1 MLKSYILGISKNP
14 MCFMMY
20 KILFSLVI
28 GLTITGFVG
37 NYAQGVKA
45 DIENSVV
52 RLHVLA
58 NSDSI
63 DDQQLKLK
71 VRDRVIEYLQ
81 DKLANAT
88 STIDTKVI
96 ISREIENIRNV
107 AIAEI
112 ANNGYNYNVEA
123 LLGNFD
129 FPTKKYGDSQFPAGK
144 YDALRILIGNA
155 EGKNWWCVLYP
166 QLCFID
172 NTNGKLPDESKQ
184 KLKNVLT
191 EDEYNIVTSPD
202 GNIPV
207 KIKFRILEIFCK

>member
-1 MLKSYILGISKNP
+1 MLKNYILGLSANP
-14 MCFMMY
+14 VRFIAY
-20 KILFSLVI
+20 KIILSLVL
-28 GLTITGFVG
+28 GLTITGFAWH
-37 NYAQGVKA
+37 YTDRVKA

-58 NSDSI
+58 NSDS
-63 DDQQLKLK
+63 DLDQQLKLK
-71 VRDRVIEYLQ
+71 VRDRVIEYLK
-81 DKLANAT
+81 DKLANAN
-88 STIDTKVI
+88 STDETKLI
-96 ISREIENIRNV
+96 ISNELENIKNV

-112 ANNGYNYNVEA
+112 ENNGYNYNVETV
-123 LLGNFD
+123 LGNFD
-129 FPTKKYGDSQFPAGK
+129 FPTKQYGDSQFPAGK
-144 YDALRILIGNA
+144 YDALRILIGKA

-172 NTNGKLPDESKQ
+172 NTNGKLPDESKE

-191 EDEYNIVTSPD
+191 DDEYNIVTSPN

>member
-1 MLKSYILGISKNP
+1 MLKNYILGLSTNP
-14 MCFMMY
+14 VRFITY
-20 KILFSLVI
+20 KIILSLVI
-28 GLTITGFVG
+28 GLTITGFAWH
-37 NYAQGVKA
+37 YTDRVKA

-58 NSDSI
+58 NSDS
-63 DDQQLKLK
+63 DSDQQLKLK
-71 VRDRVIEYLQ
+71 VRDKVIEYLK
-81 DKLANAT
+81 DKLANAN
-88 STIDTKVI
+88 STDETKVI
-96 ISREIENIRNV
+96 IGSELENIKNV

-112 ANNGYNYNVEA
+112 ENNGYNYNVETV
-123 LLGNFD
+123 LGNFD
-129 FPTKKYGDSQFPAGK
+129 FPTKQYGDSQFPAGK
-144 YDALRILIGNA
+144 YDALRILIGKA

-172 NTNGKLPDESKQ
+172 NINGKLPDESKE

-191 EDEYNIVTSPD
+191 DDEYNIVTSPN

>member
-1 MLKSYILGISKNP
+1 MLKNYILGLSANP
-14 MCFMMY
+14 VRFITY
-20 KILFSLVI
+20 KIILSLVI
-28 GLTITGFVG
+28 GLTITGFAWH
-37 NYAQGVKA
+37 YTDRVKA

-58 NSDSI
+58 NSDS
-63 DDQQLKLK
+63 DSDQELKLK
-71 VRDRVIEYLQ
+71 VRDKVIEYLK
-81 DKLANAT
+81 DKLANAN
-88 STIDTKVI
+88 STDETKI
-96 ISREIENIRNV
+96 IIGSELENIKNI

-112 ANNGYNYNVEA
+112 ENNGYNYSVETV
-123 LLGNFD
+123 LGNFD
-129 FPTKKYGDSQFPAGK
+129 FPTKQYGDSQFPAGK
-144 YDALRILIGNA
+144 YDALRILIGKA

-172 NTNGKLPDESKQ
+172 NTNGKLPDESKE

-191 EDEYNIVTSPD
+191 DDEYNIVTSPN